1 MGRETFRFFCQLR
14 FSATNRPVPSLSG
27 GNARFLESA
36 PMAFPTLPLVDD
48 GHSTH
53 VKK

>member
-1 MGRETFRFFCQLR
+1 MGRETFRFLYQLR

-27 GNARFLESA
+27 GNAGLLGICTHGVSK
-36 PMAFPTLPLVDD
+36 LPLVED
-48 GHSTH
+48 GHSTR

>member
-1 MGRETFRFFCQLR
+1 MGRETFRFL
-14 FSATNRPVPSLSG
+14 VPASVLGDEPPGSKSVRRQCEILG
-27 GNARFLESA
+27 ICPHGVSK
-36 PMAFPTLPLVDD
+36 LPLVDD